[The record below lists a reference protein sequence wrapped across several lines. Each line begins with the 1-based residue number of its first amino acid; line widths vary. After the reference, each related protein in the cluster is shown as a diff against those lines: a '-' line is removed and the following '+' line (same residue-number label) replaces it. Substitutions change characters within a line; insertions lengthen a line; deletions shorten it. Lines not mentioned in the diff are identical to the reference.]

1 MTKVPE
7 ISIVVP
13 VYKVEKYLHRCVD
26 SLLNQSFTA
35 FDLILV
41 DDGSPDR
48 CGQICDQYAERD
60 KRIHVI
66 HQHNGG
72 LSAARNRGIDWSLS
86 NSDSKWITFVDSDDW
101 VHPQYLS
108 LLYESALVCKAD
120 ISVCAYK
127 ELKDSANLE
136 YEKVEDCSTTEWKP
150 EDFFVENHVNA
161 TVAWGKLYKKEYFKT
176 LRYPVGKIHED
187 EFITYRILF
196 RTSKIAFI
204 NTQLYYYYMNDNGIM
219 KTESNN
225 KRSDVLEALGQQIEY
240 FEKNHFNRAK
250 KISVRAYAGALCSWI
265 NTFAGQKSREKEK
278 SRLRQKL
285 VKQLKQVLKR
295 YRKLFPF
302 EECRWA
308 YEVVYPWRAK
318 CYGFIKR
325 VLSKVK
331 RVWRLS
337 V

>member
-1 MTKVPE
+1 MTE

-35 FDLILV
+35 FDLILI
-41 DDGSPDR
+41 DDGSPDQ
-48 CGQICDQYAERD
+48 CGQICDQYAKQD

-66 HQHNGG
+66 HQRNGG
-72 LSAARNRGIDWSLS
+72 LSAARNSGIDWSLS
-86 NSDSKWITFVDSDDW
+86 NSESKWITFVDSDDW

-108 LLYESALVCKAD
+108 LLYESVLACKTD
-120 ISVCAYK
+120 VSVCAYK
-127 ELKDSANLE
+127 ELNSGNQD
-136 YEKVEDCSTTEWKP
+136 YETVEDRRGAERKP

-187 EFITYRILF
+187 EFITYQILF
-196 RTSKIAFI
+196 GAQKIAFI
-204 NTQLYYYYMNDNGIM
+204 NIPLYYYYM
-219 KTESNN
+219 KTQS
-225 KRSDVLEALGQQIEY
+225 KYRRSDGLEALAQQIEY
-240 FEKNHFNRAK
+240 FEKNHFDRAK
-250 KISVRAYAGALCSWI
+250 KVSVRAYAGALCSWI
-265 NTFAGQKSREKEK
+265 NSLADQQNRGSNKLYRELIKK
-278 SRLRQKL
+278 
-285 VKQLKQVLKR
+285 LKQVLKQ
-295 YRKLFPF
+295 YRRLFPF

-308 YEVVYPWRAK
+308 YEVAYPWRTK
-318 CYGFIKR
+318 CYGFVKR

-331 RVWRLS
+331 RVWQLS

>member
-1 MTKVPE
+1 MTKVSE

-13 VYKVEKYLHRCVD
+13 VYKVEQYLHRCVD

-41 DDGSPDR
+41 DDGSPDQ
-48 CGQICDQYAERD
+48 CGQICDQYAEKD

-72 LSAARNRGIDWSLS
+72 LSAARNSGIDWSLS
-86 NSDSKWITFVDSDDW
+86 NSESKWITFVDSDDW

-108 LLYESALVCKAD
+108 LLYESVLACKTD
-120 ISVCAYK
+120 VSVCAYK
-127 ELKDSANLE
+127 ELNSGNQD
-136 YEKVEDCSTTEWKP
+136 YETVEDIRGAEWKP

-176 LRYPVGKIHED
+176 LRFPVGKIHED
-187 EFITYRILF
+187 EFITYQILF
-196 RTSKIAFI
+196 RTPKIAFI
-204 NTQLYYYYMNDNGIM
+204 NIPLYYYYINDSGIM
-219 KTESNN
+219 KTQS
-225 KRSDVLEALGQQIEY
+225 KYRRSDGLEALAQQIEY
-240 FEKNHFNRAK
+240 FEKNHFDWAK
-250 KISVRAYAGALCSWI
+250 KVSVRAYAGALCSWI
-265 NTFAGQKSREKEK
+265 NSLADQQNRGSNKLYRELIKK
-278 SRLRQKL
+278 
-285 VKQLKQVLKR
+285 LKQVLKQ
-295 YRKLFPF
+295 YRRLFPF

-308 YEVVYPWRAK
+308 YEVAYPWRTK
-318 CYGFIKR
+318 CYGFVKR

-331 RVWRLS
+331 RVWQLS

>member
-1 MTKVPE
+1 MTKVSE

-41 DDGSPDR
+41 DDGSPDQ
-48 CGQICDQYAERD
+48 CGQICDQYAKQD
-60 KRIHVI
+60 KRIQVI
-66 HQHNGG
+66 HQRNGG
-72 LSAARNRGIDWSLS
+72 LSAARNSGIDWSLS

-108 LLYESALVCKAD
+108 LLYESASVCKAD
-120 ISVCAYK
+120 VSVCAYK
-127 ELKDSANLE
+127 ELHDSLDQV
-136 YEKVEDCSTTEWKP
+136 YEKMEDRSGTEWKP

-187 EFITYRILF
+187 EFITYQILF
-196 RTSKIAFI
+196 GIQKIAFI
-204 NTQLYYYYMNDNGIM
+204 NIPLYYYYINDSGIM
-219 KTESNN
+219 KTES
-225 KRSDVLEALGQQIEY
+225 KYRRSDVLEALAQQTEY
-240 FEKNHFNRAK
+240 FEKYHFDRAK

-265 NTFAGQKSREKEK
+265 NTLADQQSREN
-278 SRLRQKL
+278 SKL
-285 VKQLKQVLKR
+285 YQELIKKLKQVLKR
-295 YRKLFPF
+295 YRRLFPF

-308 YEVVYPWRAK
+308 YVVVYPWRTK
-318 CYGFIKR
+318 CYGFVKW

-331 RVWRLS
+331 RVWQLS
-337 V
+337 A

>member
-1 MTKVPE
+1 MSE

-41 DDGSPDR
+41 DDGSPDQ
-48 CGQICDQYAERD
+48 CGQICDQYAEKD

-72 LSAARNRGIDWSLS
+72 LSAARNSGIDWSLS
-86 NSDSKWITFVDSDDW
+86 NSESKWITFVDSDDW

-108 LLYESALVCKAD
+108 LLYESVLACKTD
-120 ISVCAYK
+120 VSVCAYK
-127 ELKDSANLE
+127 ELNNSGNQD
-136 YEKVEDCSTTEWKP
+136 YEIVEDRLGAEWKP

-176 LRYPVGKIHED
+176 LRFPVGKIHED
-187 EFITYRILF
+187 EFITYQILF
-196 RTSKIAFI
+196 RTPKIAFI
-204 NTQLYYYYMNDNGIM
+204 NIPLYYYYINDSGIM
-219 KTESNN
+219 KTQS
-225 KRSDVLEALGQQIEY
+225 KYRRSDGLEALEQQTEY
-240 FEKNHFNRAK
+240 FEKNHFDRAK
-250 KISVRAYAGALCSWI
+250 KISARAYAGALCSWI
-265 NTFAGQKSREKEK
+265 NSLADQQSRG
-278 SRLRQKL
+278 SNKL
-285 VKQLKQVLKR
+285 YQELIKKLKQVLKQ
-295 YRKLFPF
+295 YRRLFPF

-308 YEVVYPWRAK
+308 YEVAYPCRTK
-318 CYGFIKR
+318 CYGFVKR

-331 RVWRLS
+331 RVW
-337 V
+337 

>member
-1 MTKVPE
+1 MTKVSE

-13 VYKVEKYLHRCVD
+13 VYKVEQYLHRCVD

-41 DDGSPDR
+41 DDGSPDQ
-48 CGQICDQYAERD
+48 CGQICDQYAEKD

-72 LSAARNRGIDWSLS
+72 LSAARNSGIDWSLS
-86 NSDSKWITFVDSDDW
+86 NSESKWITFVDSDDW

-108 LLYESALVCKAD
+108 LLYESVLACKTD
-120 ISVCAYK
+120 VSVCAYK
-127 ELKDSANLE
+127 ELNNSGNQD
-136 YEKVEDCSTTEWKP
+136 YETVEDIRGAEWKP

-176 LRYPVGKIHED
+176 LRFPVGKIHED
-187 EFITYRILF
+187 EFITYQILF
-196 RTSKIAFI
+196 RTPKIAFI
-204 NTQLYYYYMNDNGIM
+204 NIPLYYYSINDSGIM
-219 KTESNN
+219 KTQS
-225 KRSDVLEALGQQIEY
+225 KYRRSDGLEALAQQIEY
-240 FEKNHFNRAK
+240 FEKNHFDWAK
-250 KISVRAYAGALCSWI
+250 KVSVRAYAGALCSWI
-265 NTFAGQKSREKEK
+265 NSLADQQNRGSNKLYRELIKK
-278 SRLRQKL
+278 
-285 VKQLKQVLKR
+285 LKQVLKQ
-295 YRKLFPF
+295 YRRLFPF

-308 YEVVYPWRAK
+308 YEVAYPWRTK
-318 CYGFIKR
+318 CYGFVKR

-331 RVWRLS
+331 RVWQLS